1 MIVTR
6 SVLKKVMKQVN
17 GSYTLSGVQPPAK
30 GNKYKNQITEL
41 DGLKFDSKFEA
52 KVWAELQLQERLGEI
67 SDLRRQVKY
76 PLVVNGQ
83 KVCDLVLDFV
93 YTTKEGLHVYAD
105 AKSEATRKNRAYA
118 IKKKLFKAIHNREI
132 TEMMKGR

>member
-1 MIVTR
+1 M
-6 SVLKKVMKQVN
+6 KKVMKQVN
-17 GSYTLSGVQPPAK
+17 GSYTVSGVQPAAK
-30 GNKYKNQITEL
+30 SKKYKNQITEL

-52 KVWAELQLQERLGEI
+52 KVWADLQLLERLGEI

-93 YTTKEGLHVYAD
+93 YTTKDGIHVYAD

-118 IKKKLFKAIHNREI
+118 IKKKLFKAIYNREI
-132 TEMMKGR
+132 TEVMKGR

>member
-52 KVWAELQLQERLGEI
+52 KVWADLQLRERLG
-67 SDLRRQVKY
+67 
-76 PLVVNGQ
+76 
-83 KVCDLVLDFV
+83 
-93 YTTKEGLHVYAD
+93 
-105 AKSEATRKNRAYA
+105 
-118 IKKKLFKAIHNREI
+118 
-132 TEMMKGR
+132 